1 MQSSDCGIHALPGH
15 ALRAARPSQREG
27 EPRSQRGSITIWGI
41 GLTLVIAAFA
51 GLVIDT
57 WRVFAERQDLSGMAD
72 SAAIAG
78 ATAVDIDH
86 LNETGEVILD
96 LSAAELR
103 ALEYLE
109 RQDGWSA
116 EITFVIV
123 TAADGSALTVTL
135 EKDVDFTLLG
145 PLLPGEDP
153 LRIAVTSRASP
164 NVVAP

>member
-1 MQSSDCGIHALPGH
+1 M
-15 ALRAARPSQREG
+15 
-27 EPRSQRGSITIWGI
+27 TIWGL
-41 GLTLVIAAFA
+41 GLTLIIAAFA

-78 ATAVDIDH
+78 ATAIDVDH

-96 LSAAELR
+96 VAAAELR
-103 ALEYLE
+103 ALDYLE
-109 RQDGWSA
+109 AQDGWSA
-116 EITFVIV
+116 EIGYMILGSP
-123 TAADGSALTVTL
+123 DGATVTVVL

-153 LRIAVTSRASP
+153 LHIAVTSLASP
-164 NVVAP
+164 NVIEP